1 VGASHYRAWAALVPP
16 GVEVCAVQ
24 PPGREGR
31 LREPPYRQIGPLL
44 EALLP
49 ALAPK
54 LDRPFAV
61 FGHSM
66 GSVVAFELVRA
77 LRRAGGPAPRH
88 LFVSGHIAPQLPEPG
103 APLHVLSDAAFVEQI
118 RHRYDGIPEAILRDP
133 EYLQLFL
140 PTMRADLEL
149 IETYDYRPEGP
160 LDCPLTA
167 YGGRQDP
174 RTSEADLDAWRVQTA
189 GPFALRL
196 FPGGHFFVQSDR
208 PALVEDVTRRL
219 ASER

>member
-1 VGASHYRAWAALVPP
+1 VPP

-31 LREPPYRQIGPLL
+31 LREAPFRRIEPLL

-61 FGHSM
+61 YGHSM
-66 GSVVAFELVRA
+66 GAVVAFELVRA
-77 LRRAGGPAPRH
+77 LRRASAGAPRH
-88 LFVSGHIAPQLPEPG
+88 LFVSGHVAPQLPEPG
-103 APLHVLSDAAFVEQI
+103 PPLHPLSDAAFVAEI
-118 RHRYDGIPEAILRDP
+118 RNRYDGIPEAILRDP

-149 IETYDYRPEGP
+149 IETYDYRPEAP
-160 LDCPLTA
+160 LACPLVA
-167 YGGRQDP
+167 YGGREDP
-174 RTSEADLDAWRVQTA
+174 RTSEADLDAWRTQTA
-189 GPFALRL
+189 GPFALRM
-196 FPGGHFFVQSDR
+196 FPGGHFFVQSAR

-219 ASER
+219 ATTLASGT